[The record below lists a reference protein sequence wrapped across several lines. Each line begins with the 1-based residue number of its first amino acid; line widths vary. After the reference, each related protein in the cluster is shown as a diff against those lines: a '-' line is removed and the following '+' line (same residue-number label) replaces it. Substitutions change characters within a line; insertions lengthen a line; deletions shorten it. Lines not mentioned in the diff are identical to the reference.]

1 MSDTVKK
8 LLDANVIL
16 RYLLK
21 DEEVLFAKA
30 SAVLEKA
37 KTGDEKV
44 IILESVLTEC
54 VYVLA
59 RIYRVDRSTIAAQLR
74 GLFYYKG
81 VVNPDRKDLV
91 DALVIFGQT
100 NLSIVDCILC
110 AKSKN
115 HEMPLL
121 TFDKD
126 LKRISSSQ

>member
-21 DEEVLFAKA
+21 DEEALFAKA

-54 VYVLA
+54 VYVLE

-81 VVNPDRKDLV
+81 VVNPDKKDLV